1 MKKIIA
7 VLLVICC
14 CIGLCACGN
23 TNSANTEDPLKNV
36 KANTDEYVK
45 NTISKVITTSNDTG
59 LTKEKI
65 MNTLVITYTD
75 EQVSGDSFS
84 YMATYRITLGS
95 RYYYYEFDVS
105 GTLSSGTADVSL
117 IRNYD
122 ESSGSDTN
130 YAETISVSNRIAIA
144 EEEAVNAL
152 VEYLYTSQEYK
163 NYDIDSTKYKIGK
176 TTQGSGTAEEYF
188 TVNGTL
194 ALYDVYG
201 KLAKTP
207 TFSVTVIVDAFGDC
221 RAMTPKID

>member
-7 VLLVICC
+7 VLLVFCFS
-14 CIGLCACGN
+14 IGLCACGG
-23 TNSANTEDPLKNV
+23 SANAKDPLKDV
-36 KANTDEYVK
+36 KASTDEYVK
-45 NTISKVITTSNDTG
+45 NTISKVIATSNNTG
-59 LTKEKI
+59 LSEEQI
-65 MNTLVITYTD
+65 MKTLVITYNN
-75 EQVSGDSFS
+75 EQVSGDAYS
-84 YMATYRITLGS
+84 YMATYRITLGG

-105 GTLSSGTADVSL
+105 GSLSNDKANVSL
-117 IRNYD
+117 TRNYD

-144 EEEAVNAL
+144 EEAAVNTL
-152 VEYLYTSQEYK
+152 SEYLYTSQEYK
-163 NYDIDSTKYKIGK
+163 NYDIDSTKYKLGK
-176 TTQGSGTAEEYF
+176 TTQGSGTTEEYF

-221 RAMTPKID
+221 RTLTPQIN